1 MKKRFTIILTVLLLS
16 ALACNLPAGIGQ
28 APAEAPAAQPAT
40 PPQANPEAPANQ
52 PSQLENPSAAP
63 PAVVEAPSPTPTEP
77 PIDPQPVGIR
87 QGLASLNTYQLV
99 MVTKTSGPTVLDHSE
114 TRIEMTG
121 DNPND
126 ALVVYNRSSSMSEE
140 DPKPDVSETYQ
151 YAVGLES
158 CDGFGEDWSY
168 EALTPAEKELR
179 DAMTGLFD
187 MLVLGPGAQFVGV
200 ENVNGIES
208 RHFSFRLEGLGVES
222 GSVVN
227 ANQGDYWV
235 AVDGQYLVRYQLLLE
250 FSNSAEETFRLEAN
264 MDLSQ
269 VNQPVNIALPAGC
282 QPESSTP

>member
-16 ALACNLPAGIGQ
+16 ALACNLPAGIEQ
-28 APAEAPAAQPAT
+28 APAAQT
-40 PPQANPEAPANQ
+40 ESPPQTALETPASQ
-52 PSQLENPSAAP
+52 PVQAETLPAAP

-87 QGLASLNTYQLV
+87 QGLASLDTYKLV
-99 MVTKTSGPTVLDHSE
+99 MVTKTSGPTALDHSE
-114 TRIEMTG
+114 TRMEMTG

-140 DPKPDVSETYQ
+140 DPEPDVSETYQ

-208 RHFSFRLEGLGVES
+208 RHFSFRVEGLGVES

-250 FSNSAEETFRLEAN
+250 FSNSAEETFRLETN

-269 VNQPVNIALPAGC
+269 VNQPVNIVLPAGC
-282 QPESSTP
+282 QPESSAP